1 MSFVKLAVTS
11 AFFAVFG
18 SGLLAQQA
26 GPSDYANLMTV
37 LRETCLA
44 TFPSFR
50 GMDAKAKALGFSQTK
65 DGAWTSVDVF
75 LKASGTEKPVGK
87 GVCMVNLRMKSDAK
101 NLSNTL
107 QAQIQ
112 NLGLKDIQAKRK
124 GVRLSLDFTSRSSSG
139 KMRVE
144 PLGGYTASIIVLA
157 QAG

>member
-11 AFFAVFG
+11 AFFALCG

-26 GPSDYANLMTV
+26 GSSDYAGLIDV
-37 LRETCLA
+37 LGKTCLS

-50 GMDAKAKALGFSQTK
+50 GVDAKAKALGFTQTK
-65 DGAWTSVDVF
+65 DGAWTSTDVF

-101 NLSNTL
+101 SMSNTL
-107 QAQIQ
+107 QTQISK
-112 NLGLKDIQAKRK
+112 LGLKDIQAKRK
-124 GVRLSLDFTSRSSSG
+124 GVRLSADFTAHGRNG
-139 KMRVE
+139 KLRVE

-157 QAG
+157 QSD